1 MSCNGFDQL
10 LFMKTKSWI
19 WGPENQFGEKCVEAI
34 AANAVIA
41 VIIEEA
47 VICAAVSHFG
57 YVFSICEPLKIEKE
71 K

>member
-1 MSCNGFDQL
+1 
-10 LFMKTKSWI
+10 MK
-19 WGPENQFGEKCVEAI
+19 KCVEAI

-47 VICAAVSHFG
+47 EICAAVSHFG
-57 YVFSICEPLKIEKE
+57 YVFSICVQFKIEKE